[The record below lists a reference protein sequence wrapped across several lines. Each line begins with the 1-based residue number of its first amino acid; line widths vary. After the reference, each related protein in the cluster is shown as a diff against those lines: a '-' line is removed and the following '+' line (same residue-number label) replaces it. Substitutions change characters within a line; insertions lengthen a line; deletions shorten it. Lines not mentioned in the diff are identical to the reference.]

1 VRALVTGGAGFIG
14 GHLVRRWVE
23 DRPDLEVVVVDACT
37 YAADPDALD
46 DLGGVR
52 LERVDIADAAAVDRI
67 VAELRPDVVV
77 NLAAESHNSLAVLE
91 PARFVR
97 TNVLGT
103 QALIDACLRH
113 DVARFHQ
120 VSTCEVYGD
129 LPLDGTHRFRPDE
142 PYRPH
147 TPYSASKAAADHLVR
162 AAHHAFGLPATIS
175 VGANTYGPRQFPE
188 KAVPLFCTHALSGR
202 ALPVYASSEHRREWI
217 HVDDHVAAVLAVVER
232 GRPGQAYH
240 VGSGVERSVR
250 ELVDRILALT
260 GGGPELITV
269 VPDRPGH
276 DRRYLLDSDATTAEL
291 GWSPLVGFDEGL
303 ADTVSWYREH
313 PDWWKP
319 RLDAGPV
326 DEFARGTRPA

>member
-23 DRPDLEVVVVDACT
+23 DRPDADVVVVDACT
-37 YAADPDALD
+37 YAADPEGLD
-46 DLGGVR
+46 DLAGVR
-52 LERVDIADAAAVDRI
+52 LERIDIADAAAVDRV
-67 VAELRPDVVV
+67 VADVRPDVVV
-77 NLAAESHNSLAVLE
+77 NVAAESHNSLAVLE

-103 QALIDACLRH
+103 QVLLDACLRH

-129 LPLDGTHRFRPDE
+129 LPLDSTTRFRPGD
-142 PYRPH
+142 PYGPH

-162 AAHHAFGLPATIS
+162 AAHHAFGLPVTIS

-188 KAVPLFCTHALSGR
+188 KAVPLFTTHALSGR
-202 ALPVYASSEHRREWI
+202 PLPVYASADHRREWI
-217 HVDDHVAAVLAVVER
+217 HVDDHVTALLAVIER
-232 GRPGQAYH
+232 GEAGRTYH
-240 VGSGVERSVR
+240 VGTGVERSVQD
-250 ELVDRILALT
+250 LVDGILALT
-260 GGGPELITV
+260 GAGPELVTV
-269 VPDRPGH
+269 VPDRPAH
-276 DRRYLLDSDATTAEL
+276 DRRYLLDSSATTDEL

-303 ADTVSWYREH
+303 ADTVAWYRDH
-313 PDWWKP
+313 ADWWKP

-326 DEFARGTRPA
+326 DEFARGPAPA